1 MTRSTGRLRERGA
14 TSWPRRIATLAVSLL
29 FLAPLAFMVAGS
41 LRQPGLPPPD
51 GFEFVPDPVHTRNYE
66 DVTLF
71 VPLWTYVRNSALV
84 VAIAVPVTVLV
95 ASWAGFAIATARP
108 RIRRWLVASSL
119 VCLMVPV
126 SALWVPRFV
135 MFEWAGVL
143 DSFVPLV
150 LPALMATSPFY
161 VLLFALVYSRIPRE
175 LYEAAALERLSP
187 LATWWRVAWPLARPA
202 AFAVAMLAFVFH
214 WSNFVDPLLYLS
226 EQELYTVPL
235 GLRSLHALEP
245 TLHPILLAASV
256 IVTLPGVIAFFLAQR
271 TFLTKTIGP

>member
-1 MTRSTGRLRERGA
+1 MRRRVRRRG
-14 TSWPRRIATLAVSLL
+14 TWPRRIAILAVSAL
-29 FLAPLAFMVAGS
+29 FFAPLAFMVAGS

-51 GFEFVPDPVHTRNYE
+51 GFELVPDPVQTRNYR

-71 VPLWTYVRNSALV
+71 VPMWTYVRNSAIV
-84 VAIAVPVTVLV
+84 VAVAVPVTVLV
-95 ASWAGFAIATARP
+95 ASWAGFAIATAR
-108 RIRRWLVASSL
+108 RRTRRFLIALSL

-135 MFEWAGVL
+135 MFEWAGIL
-143 DSFVPLV
+143 DTFVPLM

-161 VLLFALVYSRIPRE
+161 VLLFALVYARIPRE
-175 LYEAAALERLSP
+175 LFEAAALERLSP
-187 LATWWRVAWPLARPA
+187 LATWRRIAWPLARPA

-226 EQELYTVPL
+226 EQRLYTVPL

-256 IVTLPGVIAFFLAQR
+256 VVTLPGVIAFFLAQR
-271 TFLTKTIGP
+271 TFLSKTVGP

>member
-1 MTRSTGRLRERGA
+1 MRRRVRRRG
-14 TSWPRRIATLAVSLL
+14 TWPRRIAILAVSAL

-51 GFEFVPDPVHTRNYE
+51 GFELVPDPVQPRNYR

-71 VPLWTYVRNSALV
+71 VPMWTYVRNSAIV
-84 VAIAVPVTVLV
+84 VAVAVPVTVLV

-108 RIRRWLVASSL
+108 RMRRFLIALSL

-135 MFEWAGVL
+135 MFEWAGIL
-143 DSFVPLV
+143 DTFVPLM

-161 VLLFALVYSRIPRE
+161 VLLFALVYARIPRE
-175 LYEAAALERLSP
+175 LFEAAALERLSP
-187 LATWWRVAWPLARPA
+187 LATWRRIAWPLARPA

-226 EQELYTVPL
+226 EQSLYTVPL

-256 IVTLPGVIAFFLAQR
+256 VVTLPGVVAFFLAQR
-271 TFLTKTIGP
+271 TFLSKTVGP

>member
-1 MTRSTGRLRERGA
+1 MTGR
-14 TSWPRRIATLAVSLL
+14 WPRRIATVAVSLL

-51 GFEFVPDPVHTRNYE
+51 GFEFVAEPVTARNYR

-84 VAIAVPVTVLV
+84 VAVAVPVTVLV

-108 RIRRWLVASSL
+108 GIRRWLIAASL

-135 MFEWAGVL
+135 MFEWAGIL
-143 DSFVPLV
+143 DSFVPLM

-161 VLLFALVYSRIPRE
+161 VLLFALVYARVPRE

-187 LATWWRVAWPLARPA
+187 LATWRKVAWPLARPA

-226 EQELYTVPL
+226 EQSLYTVPL

-256 IVTLPGVIAFFLAQR
+256 VVTLPGVVAFFLAQR
-271 TFLTKTIGP
+271 TFLTKTVGP

>member
-1 MTRSTGRLRERGA
+1 MTRPGHTWLWRLAILG
-14 TSWPRRIATLAVSLL
+14 VSLL

-51 GFEFVPDPVHTRNYE
+51 GFELVPDPVHPRNYR

-71 VPLWTYVRNSALV
+71 VPMWTYVRNSAFV
-84 VAIAVPVTVLV
+84 VAVAVPLTVLV

-108 RIRRWLVASSL
+108 RVRRFLIALSV

-135 MFEWAGVL
+135 MFEWAGIL
-143 DSFVPLV
+143 DTFVPLV

-161 VLLFALVYSRIPRE
+161 VLLFALVYARIPRE
-175 LYEAAALERLSP
+175 LFEAAALERLSP
-187 LATWWRVAWPLARPA
+187 LATWRKVAWPLARPA

-226 EQELYTVPL
+226 EQSLYTVPL

-245 TLHPILLAASV
+245 TLHPVLLAASV
-256 IVTLPGVIAFFLAQR
+256 VVTLPGVIAFLLAQK
-271 TFLTKTIGP
+271 TFLSKTV

>member
-1 MTRSTGRLRERGA
+1 V
-14 TSWPRRIATLAVSLL
+14 TSRWPRRLATLAVCAL
-29 FLAPLAFMVAGS
+29 FLAPLVFMVAGS
-41 LRQPGLPPPD
+41 LRRPGLPPPD
-51 GFEFVPDPVHTRNYE
+51 GFELVPDPVHTGNYH

-71 VPLWTYVRNSALV
+71 VPMWTYVRNSAFV

-95 ASWAGFAIATARP
+95 ASWAGFAIVTARP
-108 RIRRWLVASSL
+108 RLRRWLVAVSL

-126 SALWVPRFV
+126 SALWIPRFV

-143 DSFVPLV
+143 DTFVPLV

-161 VLLFALVYSRIPRE
+161 VLLFALVYARIPRE

-187 LATWWRVAWPLARPA
+187 FATWRKIAWPLARPA

-226 EQELYTVPL
+226 EQRLYTVPL

-245 TLHPILLAASV
+245 TLHPVLLAASV
-256 IVTLPGVIAFFLAQR
+256 VVTLPGVIAFFLAQR
-271 TFLTKTIGP
+271 TFLTKTVGP

>member
-1 MTRSTGRLRERGA
+1 MIGTWTRRVT
-14 TSWPRRIATLAVSLL
+14 IVAVSLL
-29 FLAPLAFMVAGS
+29 FLAPLAFMIAGS
-41 LRQPGLPPPD
+41 LRRPGLPPPD
-51 GFEFVPDPVHTRNYE
+51 GFEFLPDPIQTRNYE
-66 DVTLF
+66 DVSLF
-71 VPLWTYVRNSALV
+71 VPLWTYIRNSAI
-84 VAIAVPVTVLV
+84 VAAVAVPVTVLV
-95 ASWAGFAIATARP
+95 ASWAGFAIATSSP
-108 RIRRWLVASSL
+108 KTRRRLVGLSL

-135 MFEWAGVL
+135 MFEWAGIL

-187 LATWWRVAWPLARPA
+187 LSIWRKVAWPLARPA
-202 AFAVAMLAFVFH
+202 AFAVAVLAFVFH

-226 EQELYTVPL
+226 DERLYTVPL

-245 TLHPILLAASV
+245 TLYPILLAASV
-256 IVTLPGVIAFFLAQR
+256 MVTLPGVVAFFLAQR
-271 TFLTKTIGP
+271 TFLGRTVDP

>member
-1 MTRSTGRLRERGA
+1 MTRR
-14 TSWPRRIATLAVSLL
+14 WPRRLAILAVSVL

-51 GFEFVPDPVHTRNYE
+51 GFELVPDPVHTRNYE

-84 VAIAVPVTVLV
+84 VAVAVPVTVLV

-108 RIRRWLVASSL
+108 RTRRLLIALSLVA
-119 VCLMVPV
+119 LMIPV

-135 MFEWAGVL
+135 IFEWAGVL
-143 DSFVPLV
+143 DSFVPLM

-161 VLLFALVYSRIPRE
+161 VLLFALVYARIPRE

-187 LATWWRVAWPLARPA
+187 LAIWRKVAWPLARPA

-226 EQELYTVPL
+226 SESLYTVPL

-245 TLHPILLAASV
+245 TLYPILLAASV
-256 IVTLPGVIAFFLAQR
+256 VVTLPGVVAFFLAQR